1 MLYPP
6 PLKQDWAEPLMDNEL
21 TTAEKISRLPWSIAS
36 NATNTVFIQLTYF
49 GSVFVLF
56 LGALGF
62 ATTQIGFVLS
72 LIPFSNVVA
81 LFIATIVA
89 RFGLKRTY
97 VASLVLRSTVTL
109 GLLLTPWV
117 LASTQDQTTLL
128 IFIMSVV
135 AAFAICRAFMMTAYY
150 PWVQEYVP
158 PTVQGKYSATNNIFT
173 ALTGFVTVTLAG
185 LVLEQFTGLTGY
197 MFLFAAGVLFG
208 YISAWAATYIPG
220 GLPAKAGEVAGIA
233 FRSFVEACRDRGFI
247 RYMFGLG
254 FVTLATVSLTSF
266 TPLYLQEQV
275 GLSTGN
281 VVFIQT
287 SILLGG
293 LLSTY
298 LWGWTADR
306 YGSRPIMLS
315 GAGIRTVLPVFWIL
329 IPRNDASSLYIAM
342 GIALLQGIADMG
354 WVIGSMRQLY
364 VSVVPV
370 EKRTVYMAF
379 YTAWAGIV
387 AGFGQLM
394 GGKVIQVS
402 ANVSGQ
408 FLIFVLDPYTALF
421 VLGIILPVLGIL
433 LLRTV
438 RTDTKMS
445 MEEFAG
451 LFLRGN
457 PLMAMTLLAEYRLAR
472 DEHAVVHITERLG
485 QTRSPLTVEELL
497 EALVDPRFNVR
508 FEAIISIART
518 RQDPRLTEALIAILN
533 GTEVALSVQAAW
545 ALGRI
550 GDPAATEALRQSLE
564 SRYHSIQVHSIRALG
579 TMGDQQSAPIFLER
593 LADESDKGL
602 QMACASALGKLQFGP
617 ATGPILQLLKT
628 TSNEG
633 ARLELALS
641 LARLVGDESHFT
653 HLVRGLRSDL
663 ATATAQAVSAL
674 KKKMRK
680 EQLDQPELRVVMDDS
695 ADALARGHIE
705 QGVALVVRIIQLL
718 PADDFDETGWTIL
731 QDCSVSLT
739 EYRSDRLEYL
749 LLALHV
755 METGWH

>member
-1 MLYPP
+1 
-6 PLKQDWAEPLMDNEL
+6 
-21 TTAEKISRLPWSIAS
+21 
-36 NATNTVFIQLTYF
+36 
-49 GSVFVLF
+49 VFVLF

-72 LIPFSNVVA
+72 LIPFSNVLA
-81 LFIATIVA
+81 LFVAPIVA
-89 RFGLKRTY
+89 RFGFKRTY
-97 VASLVLRSTVTL
+97 LASLGLRSTVTL

-117 LASTQDQTTLL
+117 LAVAQDQSTLL
-128 IFIMSVV
+128 IFVTSVV
-135 AAFAICRAFMMTAYY
+135 AAFAICRAFMMTAHF

-158 PTVQGKYSATNNIFT
+158 QTLQGKYAAMNNIFM
-173 ALTGFVTVTLAG
+173 AVTGFATVTIAG
-185 LVLEQFTGLTGY
+185 LVLEQITGLTGY
-197 MFLFAAGVLFG
+197 MFLFATGVLFG
-208 YISAWAATYIPG
+208 YISAWAAVYIPG
-220 GLPAKAGEVAGIA
+220 GLPAKAGEVAGTA
-233 FRSFVEACRDRGFI
+233 FRSFVVAGRDKNFI

-275 GLSTGN
+275 GLSAGN

-315 GAGIRTVLPVFWIL
+315 GAGLRTLVPVFWIL

-342 GIALLQGIADMG
+342 GIAFLQGIADMG
-354 WVIGSMRQLY
+354 WLIGSMRQLY

-387 AGFGQLM
+387 AGIGQLM

-402 ANVSGQ
+402 ADVSGQ

-421 VLGIILPVLGIL
+421 VLGLILPVLGIL

-438 RTDTKMS
+438 RTDTKMT

-472 DEHAVVHITERLG
+472 DEQAVVHITERLG

-518 RQDPRLTEALIAILN
+518 RQDPRLTEALIDILN

-550 GDPAATEALRQSLE
+550 GDPAATEALRQSLD

-579 TMGDQQSAPIFLER
+579 TMGDHDSAPVFLER
-593 LADESDKGL
+593 LVDESDKGL
-602 QMACASALGKLQFGP
+602 QMACASALGKLRFGP
-617 ATGPILQLLKT
+617 ATGPILRFLKAT
-628 TSNEG
+628 RNEG

-641 LARLVGDESHFT
+641 LARLIGDESHFT
-653 HLVRGLRSDL
+653 NLVRGSRSDL
-663 ATATAQAVSAL
+663 ATTTAQAVTSL
-674 KKKMRK
+674 KKKIRRQ
-680 EQLDQPELRVVMDDS
+680 QLDEPELPVLMDDG
-695 ADALARGHIE
+695 ADELARGNLE
-705 QGVALVVRIIQLL
+705 QGVALVVRLIQSL
-718 PADDFDETGWTIL
+718 PEDGFDENGWAIL
-731 QDCSVSLT
+731 QDCSASLT
-739 EYRSDRLEYL
+739 EFKSERIEYL

-755 METGWH
+755 MEIGWH